1 MKILRKK
8 LQPIS
13 MLLSFLI
20 LFASCNQYDDSITND
35 EQISK
40 HSGEEIFNGLFF
52 FQNDIASNIPRI
64 KGVWDELGDLKSNN
78 EVISSLK
85 EMSKISTDF
94 INENYPNFFNELQ
107 TTMYSGN
114 LFEIEK
120 SLNTSAKIIEQAA
133 LKSDKFSKAFV
144 VGKQIENNQELKNEI
159 LKLDLNNPKDVAKFK
174 DIIVNNNNVEEI
186 AFSPIWAVA
195 LAVYIVVGAVSF
207 VVAAYS
213 VVTKAAYW
221 DPFSK
226 QGKELYA
233 SKKTLGREVIIA
245 EIGSYFETSK

>member
-1 MKILRKK
+1 MKTLRKK
-8 LQPIS
+8 LKSIS
-13 MLLSFLI
+13 MLMSFLI

-52 FQNDIASNIPRI
+52 FQNDIASNIPKL
-64 KGVWDELGDLKSNN
+64 KGISSELKDLKSND
-78 EVISSLK
+78 EVVESLK

-94 INENYPNFFNELQ
+94 INENYPNFFSDLKR
-107 TTMYSGN
+107 TMYSGN
-114 LFEIEK
+114 LFEIKK

-144 VGKQIENNQELKNEI
+144 IGKQIENNEELKSEI

-174 DIIVNNNNVEEI
+174 NIATSNKSVEDVN
-186 AFSPIWAVA
+186 FSPIWAVA

-221 DPFSK
+221 DPTSL
-226 QGKELYA
+226 EESLDEE
-233 SKKTLGREVIIA
+233 TIGREVVIA
-245 EIGSYFETSK
+245 EIGDYFEKSK